1 MRKLL
6 DYYQNIDLK
15 SFILYVCIFSFLLRL
30 AFVFVMGDFKN
41 PEMREHGDTARFMI
55 KGHGYTM
62 HWPYRPI
69 DEARYELKKEAPPYV
84 GSFMPPLNPSF
95 IYINL
100 KVFGDGTKAYIS
112 LMLFN
117 VLFGT
122 IAVYLSFLIS
132 RLLFND
138 SSAKIAAI
146 LAALFLP
153 AIFGTVTFSGSQ
165 MYHML
170 ALASLYYLIKYIKYP
185 NSSGIFIAGL
195 LCGLQTLVRSEFF
208 ALSFALIFGAVLANF
223 LRVRDKKSII
233 NLILAFAAFA
243 AVIGPWTYRNYQLYD
258 KFIPV
263 VTHPWHEIWRG
274 NNIFASGGARNADGR
289 HVWLDGNNDYSVA
302 HRLDSLPLDTRFE
315 IAADSIFRDET
326 IHYWKNNPEKAI
338 VNSLLRVVS
347 LWAIDYTSPEIHNPI
362 YFFFVFIVT
371 IPALY
376 AFAYSIRK
384 DGLLRNPIL
393 VFLLFALFYTVLILT
408 VNFIIRYQIY
418 FLTVLVPVS
427 SYGIYLISR
436 KLIEKYTL
444 KKQITN

>member
-1 MRKLL
+1 MGKLI
-6 DYYQNIDLK
+6 DYYQKLDLK
-15 SFILYVCIFSFLLRL
+15 RFILYVCIFSFLIRV
-30 AFVFVMGDFKN
+30 AFVLSKGDFED
-41 PEMREHGDTARFMI
+41 PEMWEHGDTARYMLA
-55 KGHGYTM
+55 GHGYTM
-62 HWPYRPI
+62 HWPYRAI
-69 DEARYELKKEAPPYV
+69 DEARHELKQDPPPYV
-84 GSFMPPLNPSF
+84 GSFMPPLNPYF
-95 IYINL
+95 IYLNF
-100 KVFGDGTKAYIS
+100 KVLGDNTKAYTS

-122 IAVYLSFLIS
+122 IAVYLSFLIA

-138 SSAKIAAI
+138 DTAKFAAI
-146 LAALFLP
+146 LAAIFLP
-153 AIFGTVTFSGSQ
+153 AIVGTVTFSGSQ
-165 MYHML
+165 LYQML
-170 ALASLYYLIKYIKYP
+170 ALAAIYYLIKYIKF
-185 NSSGIFIAGL
+185 SKSHDILIAGL

-208 ALSFALIFGAVLANF
+208 ALSFALIFGAVLANY
-223 LRVRDKKSII
+223 LRTANKKSIF
-233 NLILAFAAFA
+233 NLILAFVAFA
-243 AVIGPWTYRNYQLYD
+243 AVVGPWTYRNYQLYD

-289 HVWLDGNNDYSVA
+289 HVWLDGHNDYSVA

-338 VNSLLRVVS
+338 LNSLLRVVS

-362 YFFFVFIVT
+362 YFFYVFIIT

-418 FLTVLVPVS
+418 FLTVLLPVS
-427 SYGIYLISR
+427 SYGIYLISQ
-436 KLIEKYTL
+436 KLIEKYKL